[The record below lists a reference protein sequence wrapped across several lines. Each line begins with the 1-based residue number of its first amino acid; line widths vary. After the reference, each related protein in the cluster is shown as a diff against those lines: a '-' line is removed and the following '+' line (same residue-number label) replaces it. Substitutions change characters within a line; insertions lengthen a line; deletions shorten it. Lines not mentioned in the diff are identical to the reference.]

1 MLKQLLTLLSFCAIT
16 ALFAQGN
23 FPPATGQVGTTAISK
38 DSSIIQ
44 SWATGID
51 LVRGYVQIN
60 DTSVYYAGTN
70 LASFGQPSAALHAG
84 EGNSTKVVSLG
95 DGGMAT
101 LTFDR
106 LIVNG
111 PGPDFAV
118 FGNSISDF
126 FLELAFVEVSS
137 DGMNFSRFP
146 SVSLTQNTTQTGATN
161 ELDPRNLHNLAGKYR
176 KGFGVPF
183 DLSELPNSPL
193 VNKNAIRF
201 VRIID
206 VKGSIDP
213 LYASKDS
220 QGNIINDPFP
230 TPVDSAGFDLD
241 GIALINGNVQ
251 NTLVT
256 FNELSTGD
264 EAYYLPFGDSLFTS
278 GPVSLFYNGG
288 EGFWSGFTY
297 SNLSNISNNYAHD
310 QFAAA
315 SLNGMDGG
323 STNYVV
329 SYISSDWTSG
339 TYDPIPSEIKVTS
352 GEAVQFNGFYVNNT
366 HIAYTSLR
374 DGSLYNKKFGGESGN
389 DPDWFKL
396 MVWGIRSD
404 NSVTPKVE
412 HYLADFRSRDNSK
425 DYIQN
430 DWRWIDLKS
439 LGEVKELRFELQST
453 DNGDF
458 GMNSP
463 AYFCIDNLSILN
475 PQGAFISYSID
486 DIYLETNASP
496 LNIELDDHFNASGAE
511 LSFEITRNSD
521 ATLVTTS
528 LSGSSL
534 TLSFTPEAKGV
545 SEITVVATANEIS
558 VEDMFIVAVGSEVG
572 IEESPSFLPK
582 VYPNPVTGQLIVEGA
597 KGANLRLYNSN
608 GSLVLEHV
616 GSIDK
621 TMLSLDHLNTGIYL
635 LQIYGPEGSSTVK
648 ISKR

>member
-1 MLKQLLTLLSFCAIT
+1 MLKQLLTLISFIAIT
-16 ALFAQGN
+16 ALFAQGD
-23 FPPATGQVGTTAISK
+23 FPPAVGQIGTTAISK
-38 DSSIIQ
+38 DSTIIQ

-51 LVRGYVQIN
+51 LVRGYVQIS

-70 LASFGQPSAALHAG
+70 LASYGQPSAALHLA
-84 EGNSTKVVSLG
+84 EGASTNVVSLG

-118 FGNSISDF
+118 FGNSISDN

-137 DGMNFSRFP
+137 DGMNFSRLP
-146 SVSLTQNTTQTGATN
+146 SVSLTQNTTQTGAMD
-161 ELDPRNLHNLAGKYR
+161 ELDPKNLNNLAGKYR

-201 VRIID
+201 VRVID
-206 VKGSIDP
+206 AKGSIDP

-230 TPVDSAGFDLD
+230 TAVDSAGFDLD

-264 EAYYLPFGDSLFTS
+264 EAYYLPFGDSLFSS
-278 GPVSLFYNGG
+278 GPVSLLYNGG

-297 SNLSNISNNYAHD
+297 SNLSEINNDYAHD

-315 SLNGMDGG
+315 SLSGMDGV
-323 STNYVV
+323 SSNYVV
-329 SYISSDWTSG
+329 SYVASDWMSG
-339 TYDPIPSEIKVTS
+339 SYDPIPAEIKVTN
-352 GEAVQFNGFYVNNT
+352 GVAVQFSGFYINNT
-366 HIAYTSLR
+366 HIGLTSIR
-374 DGSLYNKKFGGESGN
+374 DGSLYNKKFGGETGN

-396 MVWGIRSD
+396 SVWGIRSD
-404 NSVTPKVE
+404 NSITPKTE

-430 DWRWIDLKS
+430 GWRWVDLKS

-458 GMNSP
+458 GMNTP
-463 AYFCIDNLSILN
+463 AYFCMDNLSILKL
-475 PQGAFISYSID
+475 QGAFISNPID
-486 DIYLETNASP
+486 DIYLETNAGP
-496 LNIELDDHFNASGAE
+496 VNINLTDHFNASGAG
-511 LSFEITRNSD
+511 LTFEITGNSD
-521 ATLVTTS
+521 ATLVTTDI
-528 LSGSSL
+528 SGAAL
-534 TLSFTPEAKGV
+534 NLSFTPDLKGV
-545 SEITVVATANEIS
+545 SEITVVATANGMS
-558 VEDMFIVAVGSEVG
+558 VEDMFLVAVGSGLG
-572 IEESPSFLPK
+572 IDENFSFHPK
-582 VYPNPVTGQLIVEGA
+582 VYPNPASGQLIVEGA
-597 KGANLRLYNSN
+597 KGANLRLYNSS
-608 GSLVLEHV
+608 GSLVLEQA
-616 GSIDK
+616 GSIEK
-621 TMLSLDHLNTGIYL
+621 TMLSLDHLNAGIYL
-635 LQIYGPEGSSTVK
+635 LQIYGPEGISTIK
-648 ISKR
+648 ISKK

>member
-1 MLKQLLTLLSFCAIT
+1 MLKQLLTLLSFSAIT
-16 ALFAQGN
+16 ALLAQGD
-23 FPPATGQVGTTAISK
+23 FPPAAGQAGTTAISK
-38 DSSIIQ
+38 DSAIIQ
-44 SWATGID
+44 SWATGIA
-51 LVRGYVQIN
+51 LQRGYVQIN

-84 EGNSTKVVSLG
+84 GGTSTHVVSLG

-118 FGNSISDF
+118 FGNSISDS

-146 SVSLTQNTTQTGATN
+146 AVSLTQNTTQTGATD

-183 DLSELPNSPL
+183 DLTELPNNPL

-201 VRIID
+201 VRITD

-256 FNELSTGD
+256 FNELSL
-264 EAYYLPFGDSLFTS
+264 EEESCFLPSGDSLFTS
-278 GPVSLFYNGG
+278 GPLSLLYNGG

-297 SNLSNISNNYAHD
+297 SNLANINNDYNHD
-310 QFAAA
+310 QFVSA
-315 SLNGMDGG
+315 SLSGMDGT

-329 SYISSDWTSG
+329 SYISNDWMSG
-339 TYDPIPSEIKVTS
+339 TYNPIPTELELTNEVAVTFS
-352 GEAVQFNGFYVNNT
+352 GFYVNNT
-366 HIAYTSLR
+366 QIAYTSLR
-374 DGSLYNKKFGGESGN
+374 DGSSFNKKFGGETGN

-396 MVWGIRSD
+396 LVWGIRSD
-404 NSVTPKVE
+404 NSITSKLE

-425 DYIQN
+425 DYIQKG
-430 DWRWIDLKS
+430 WRWVDLKS
-439 LGEVKELRFELQST
+439 LGEVKALRFELQST

-458 GMNSP
+458 GMNTP
-463 AYFCIDNLSILN
+463 AYFCMDNLSILN
-475 PQGAFISYSID
+475 LQGAFISNPID

-496 LNIELDDHFNASGAE
+496 ASIELADHFNASGVGIAY
-511 LSFEITRNSD
+511 EIIGNSD

-528 LSGSSL
+528 IAGSIL
-534 TLSFTPEAKGV
+534 NLSFAPETKGV
-545 SEITVVATANEIS
+545 SEIKVAATANGIS
-558 VEDMFIVAVGSEVG
+558 VTDMFLVAVGSGLGMDEKFSVR
-572 IEESPSFLPK
+572 PK
-582 VYPNPVTGQLIVEGA
+582 VYPNPVSGQLIVEGA
-597 KGANLRLYNSN
+597 EGANLRLYNSS
-608 GSLVLEHV
+608 GSLVLEHA
-616 GSIDK
+616 GSIEK
-621 TMLSLDHLNTGIYL
+621 TMLSLDHLNAGIYL
-635 LQIYGPEGSSTVK
+635 LQIYGPQGSSTVK
-648 ISKR
+648 ISKK

>member
-1 MLKQLLTLLSFCAIT
+1 MLKQLLTLLAFSTIT
-16 ALFAQGN
+16 VLFAQGD
-23 FPPATGQVGTTAISK
+23 FPPAAGQAGTTAISK
-38 DSSIIQ
+38 DSAIIQ

-60 DTSVYYAGTN
+60 DTSVYYSGTN
-70 LASFGQPSAALHAG
+70 LASYGQPSAALHMA
-84 EGNSTKVVSLG
+84 EGASSNVVSLG

-118 FGNSISDF
+118 FGNSISDNL
-126 FLELAFVEVSS
+126 LELAFVEVSS
-137 DGMNFSRFP
+137 NGMNFSRFP
-146 SVSLTQNTTQTGATN
+146 SFSLTQSTTQTGATD
-161 ELDPRNLHNLAGKYR
+161 ELDPMNLHNLAGKYR

-183 DLSELPNSPL
+183 DLSELANSPL

-206 VKGSIDP
+206 VKGAIDP

-230 TPVDSAGFDLD
+230 TPNDSAGFDLD
-241 GIALINGNVQ
+241 GIALINGNIQ

-264 EAYYLPFGDSLFTS
+264 EAYYLPSGDSLFNS
-278 GPVSLFYNGG
+278 GPVSLKYNGG

-297 SNLSNISNNYAHD
+297 SNLSEINNDYAHD

-315 SLNGMDGG
+315 SLSGMDGN

-329 SYISSDWTSG
+329 SYVANNWMSG
-339 TYDPIPSEIKVTS
+339 TYDPIPAEIKVTN
-352 GEAVQFNGFYVNNT
+352 GEVVQFGGFYVNNT
-366 HIAYTSLR
+366 QIGLTSIR
-374 DGSLYNKKFGGESGN
+374 DGSLYNKKFGGETGN

-404 NSVTPKVE
+404 NSITSKIE
-412 HYLADFRSRDNSK
+412 YYLADFRSRDNSK

-430 DWRWIDLKS
+430 DWRWVDLKS

-458 GMNSP
+458 GMNTP
-463 AYFCIDNLSILN
+463 AYFCMDNLSILKL
-475 PQGAFISYSID
+475 QGAFISNPID
-486 DIYLETNASP
+486 DIYLEINASP
-496 LNIELDDHFNASGAE
+496 INIELADYFNASGAGITYE
-511 LSFEITRNSD
+511 ITSNTDANLVATNFSGSVLNLSFSPDT
-521 ATLVTTS
+521 
-528 LSGSSL
+528 
-534 TLSFTPEAKGV
+534 KGV
-545 SEITVVATANEIS
+545 SEITVVATSNGIS
-558 VEDMFIVAVGSEVG
+558 VEDMFFVAVGSELG
-572 IEESPSFLPK
+572 IEENLTFRPK
-582 VYPNPVTGQLIVEGA
+582 VYPNPVSGQLIVEGA
-597 KGANLRLYNSN
+597 KGANLKLYNSS
-608 GSLVLEHV
+608 GSLLFEHA
-616 GSIDK
+616 GSIEK
-621 TMLSLDHLNTGIYL
+621 TMLSLDHLSAGIYL